1 MVFLSTNKSLKPL
14 LLIASLVVAA
24 FSTNAVA
31 ATVVIDFQTGA
42 AGAGGTITESGGN
55 VIGSDINI
63 SLLILDGTASS
74 DGSYTA
80 DALMNFDTAANTIT
94 IVGTVDPF
102 VATSQTLLS
111 GSFDSF
117 SYSVVGGNEF
127 FTGTGPDIKSCALL
141 CEIGVD
147 PNTPFEFFGISI
159 ESVNGTVISTD
170 IVNTAVP
177 VPAAVWLF
185 GSGLIGLVGIARRK
199 EA

>member
-1 MVFLSTNKSLKPL
+1 MKKLLRLISSVVLLAVGAYSTS
-14 LLIASLVVAA
+14 ASAA
-24 FSTNAVA
+24 
-31 ATVVIDFQTGA
+31 VVIDFQTGA

-63 SLLILDGTASS
+63 SLMILDGTAF

-80 DALMNFDTAANTIT
+80 DALLNFDTAANTIT

-102 VATSQTLLS
+102 VSTSQILLQ
-111 GSFDSF
+111 GSFESF
-117 SYSVVGGNEF
+117 TYDVVGGNEF

-147 PNTPFEFFGISI
+147 LNTPFEFFGISI
-159 ESVNGTVISTD
+159 ESINGTVISTD

-185 GSGLIGLVGIARRK
+185 GTGLLGLVGVARRR
-199 EA
+199 A

>member
-1 MVFLSTNKSLKPL
+1 MKKTFKFISSFVLLAVGAYSTS
-14 LLIASLVVAA
+14 AM
-24 FSTNAVA
+24 

-63 SLLILDGTASS
+63 SLMILDGTVSD
-74 DGSYTA
+74 DGSYVA
-80 DALMNFDTAANTIT
+80 DATLNFDTAANTIS
-94 IVGTVDPF
+94 IFGTVDPY
-102 VATSQTLLS
+102 VINPTLLLS

-117 SYSVVGGNEF
+117 TYDVVGENEF
-127 FTGTGPDIKSCALL
+127 FTGTGPDIKDCALL

-159 ESVNGTVISTD
+159 ESINGTVISTD

-185 GSGLIGLVGIARRK
+185 GTGLIGLVGVARRR
-199 EA
+199 A